1 MPSPEELESQ
11 MHRLLRSLPDRR
23 APAGLESRVM
33 AEIARRAA
41 LPWWK
46 RSYPA
51 WPAPARLLFFTGSA
65 LAAAVLIVALGRL
78 AWPARQWAA
87 NWQSFFSDLAGA
99 AGSVLGHIPTLWM
112 YVAGAALLVSYGLI
126 VGIGSA
132 LYRTLIPRPSH
143 SP

>member
-11 MHRLLRSLPDRR
+11 MHRLLRRLPDRP
-23 APAGLESRVM
+23 APSGLEGRVM
-33 AEIARRAA
+33 AELARRAA

-46 RSYPA
+46 RSYTA
-51 WPAPARLLFFTGSA
+51 WPVSARLLFFLGSA
-65 LAAAVLIVALGRL
+65 LAAAVLIVGLGRL
-78 AWPARQWAA
+78 AWPAKEWAA

-99 AGSVLGHIPTLWM
+99 AGSLFGHIPTLWL
-112 YVAGAALLVSYGLI
+112 YIGGGALLVSYGLI

-132 LYRTLIPRPSH
+132 LYRTLVPRPSQ